1 MKMSFAIDLASR
13 VALVTGA
20 SSGMGARIAAAL
32 AESGAAVA
40 LGGRNEARLGA
51 VASEIERVGGKC
63 HTIAADLEEDS
74 AASAMVE
81 KVVQRFGRL
90 DVLVCCAGVLEIG
103 LLEETSLE
111 TLDRQWRVNVRA
123 PFALS
128 QAAIPHLRC
137 GGGSIVYFISPAGQ
151 IGQAYAGAYGMS
163 KAALAQLTRTLAVE
177 LASAG
182 VRVNAISPGWIQTP
196 MNAELRQDP
205 MVVQLALATTP
216 AGRLGSPDDI
226 APAVLFLVSDA
237 ADYIT
242 GAILPVSGG
251 YPSLPSSLLAAEE
264 RAPQS
269 TSVD

>member
-1 MKMSFAIDLASR
+1 MGFTADLSSR

-20 SSGMGARIAAAL
+20 SSGMGARIAGAL

-40 LGGRNEARLGA
+40 LGGRDKTRLEA
-51 VASEIERVGGKC
+51 VAGQIESAGGEC
-63 HTIAADLEEDS
+63 QTIAADLEEDS
-74 AASAMVE
+74 VASAMVE
-81 KVVQRFGRL
+81 ATVQRFGGL
-90 DVLVCCAGVLEIG
+90 DILVCCAGVLDIG
-103 LLEETSLE
+103 LLEDTSLE
-111 TLDRQWRVNVRA
+111 TFDRQWRVNVRA

-128 QAAIPHLRC
+128 QAAIPHLRE

-177 LASAG
+177 LASDG
-182 VRVNAISPGWIQTP
+182 VRVNAISPGWIETP
-196 MNAELRQDP
+196 MNAELREDP

-216 AGRLGSPDDI
+216 AGRLGSPEDV

-251 YPSLPSSLLAAEE
+251 YPSLPSSLLALEDRDSESRMTA
-264 RAPQS
+264 
-269 TSVD
+269 D

>member
-1 MKMSFAIDLASR
+1 MSFTVDLSSR

-20 SSGMGARIAAAL
+20 SSGMGARIAGAL

-40 LGGRNEARLGA
+40 LGGRDRIRLTA
-51 VASEIERVGGKC
+51 VASEIESAGGEC
-63 HTIAADLEEDS
+63 SVIAADLEED
-74 AASAMVE
+74 AAAAATVE
-81 KVVQRFGRL
+81 KTVQRFGRL
-90 DVLVCCAGVLEIG
+90 DFLVCCAGVLAIG
-103 LLEETSLE
+103 LLEETSLK
-111 TLDRQWRVNVRA
+111 TLDHQWRVNVRA
-123 PFALS
+123 PFVLS
-128 QAAIPHLRC
+128 QAAIPYLRD

-177 LASAG
+177 LASDG
-182 VRVNAISPGWIQTP
+182 VRVNAISPGWIETP
-196 MNAELRQDP
+196 MNAELREDP

-242 GAILPVSGG
+242 GAVLPVGGG

-264 RAPQS
+264 RAS
-269 TSVD
+269 ESVAHAD

>member
-1 MKMSFAIDLASR
+1 MSVTLDLTSR

-20 SSGMGARIAAAL
+20 SSGIGAGVAQSL
-32 AESGAAVA
+32 ADAGAAVV
-40 LGGRNEARLGA
+40 LCGRNVERLA
-51 VASEIERVGGKC
+51 EVAQAIETAGGKC
-63 HTIAADLEEDS
+63 LAVPSDVEDDSS
-74 AASAMVE
+74 AGEMVE
-81 KVVQRFGRL
+81 AAVRRFGRL
-90 DVLVCCAGVLEIG
+90 DILVCCAGLLAIG
-103 LLEETSLE
+103 ALEETTLA

-123 PFALS
+123 PFAVT
-128 QAAIPHLRC
+128 QAAIPFLRD
-137 GGGSIVYFISPAGQ
+137 GGGSVVYFISPAGE

-177 LASAG
+177 LAADG
-182 VRVNAISPGWIQTP
+182 VRVNAISPGWIATP

-205 MVVQLALATTP
+205 MVVELALATTP

-251 YPSLPSSLLAAEE
+251 YPSLPSSLLAADQPASE
-264 RAPQS
+264 AAIQPG
-269 TSVD
+269 

>member
-1 MKMSFAIDLASR
+1 MSFTVDLSSR

-20 SSGMGARIAAAL
+20 SSGMGARIAGAL
-32 AESGAAVA
+32 AASGAAVA
-40 LGGRNEARLGA
+40 LSGRDTTRLEGVGRQIQSAGA
-51 VASEIERVGGKC
+51 EC

-74 AASAMVE
+74 AGTAIVE
-81 KVVQRFGRL
+81 KTVERFGRL
-90 DVLVCCAGVLEIG
+90 DILVCCAGVLHIG

-111 TLDRQWRVNVRA
+111 TLDLQWRVNVRA

-128 QAAIPHLRC
+128 QAAIPHLRDC
-137 GGGSIVYFISPAGQ
+137 RGSIVYFISPAGQ

-177 LASAG
+177 LASDG
-182 VRVNAISPGWIQTP
+182 VRVNAISPGWIETP

-205 MVVQLALATTP
+205 MVVALALATTP
-216 AGRLGSPDDI
+216 AGRLGSPEDI

-251 YPSLPSSLLAAEE
+251 YPSLPTSLLAAEE
-264 RAPQS
+264 RASQS
-269 TSVD
+269 VAHAH